1 MYQQI
6 VVRRNHQKASHYR
19 RCFNSSAETIRIKRI
34 SFRDR
39 FVSSSASVVHI
50 NLEFVNKLLLVL
62 LATLSEEAFF
72 NDDEEALTSQ
82 VDAAFSTIPVKL
94 TALLPRLHVT
104 ISSTNTKNVFTV
116 VLMSLSIL

>member
-6 VVRRNHQKASHYR
+6 VVRLKEYLS
-19 RCFNSSAETIRIKRI
+19 EIGLLP
-34 SFRDR
+34 
-39 FVSSSASVVHI
+39 SSASVVHI